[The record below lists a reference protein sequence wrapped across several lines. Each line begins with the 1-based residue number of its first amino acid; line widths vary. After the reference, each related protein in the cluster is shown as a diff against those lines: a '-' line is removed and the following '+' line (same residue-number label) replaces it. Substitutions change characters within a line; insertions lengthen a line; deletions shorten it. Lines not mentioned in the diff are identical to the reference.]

1 VQLVTTKAFPTVE
14 ARLEIESRGKGVE
27 LDRLPL
33 NEEVLSMF
41 SSCILNPEDTKKLEI
56 ANMSASLAS
65 EIKEVAYR
73 AELESERGIIEKDW
87 PLGPVG
93 RLGSIWPFIFASSD
107 GTYEAVSKSPR
118 LFIGGVVGVFG
129 MSNDSTLLNLPE
141 ITAGFNVLNDLLQFL
156 PPAGQVPPTGAM
168 VSRFMYLLKTALPFG
183 SPVETSL
190 DILTQLDTAEL
201 NQSDMSILSQTTG
214 SRASNRLPSWKPFPL
229 QSASLSSGL
238 KLHVVESIAF
248 EVMDGDVRSCTVKGR
263 VMCDCD
269 LPGAPEIVLP
279 IDVQTVLSLHDCA
292 KLTNTSQTNEDIS
305 RISFMPPN
313 GQFTLATFSLYK
325 PTDPA
330 FPMDLSF
337 SLRQVSPTQF
347 QFTCSAKLRVLFS
360 HLSIVFCVS
369 EQVPIANIADLVVS
383 PRCRVDVTNNC
394 FVVWT
399 FKNPSTYSDG
409 EMVSGIIET
418 QRPLHAGEQIT
429 ESAEVVFRISDDYFS
444 KLKFFKENISFFPN
458 VNKVNIQLSQE
469 TVSSGGCFIL
479 NSVIDGGRLDSL
491 PMDFGDCINMTS
503 YFQLHAHVTVWKK
516 ISINTKG
523 YRYVHVCRCDIF
535 FANHA
540 LSLVSL
546 SRFVQ
551 SWCHV

>member
-1 VQLVTTKAFPTVE
+1 MQLVTTKVFPTVE
-14 ARLEIESRGKGVE
+14 VRLEAENRGRGVQ
-27 LDRLPL
+27 LDKLPS
-33 NEEVLSMF
+33 NEEVLSLF
-41 SSCILNPEDTKKLEI
+41 SSCILNPKDTKKLEI
-56 ANMSASLAS
+56 AIMSGSLSS
-65 EIKEVAYR
+65 EIKEVVYR
-73 AELESERGIIEKDW
+73 EERESERGIVEKDW

-93 RLGSIWPFIFASSD
+93 RLGSIWPFLFASSD

-118 LFIGGVVGVFG
+118 LFIAGVVGLFG
-129 MSNDSTLLNLPE
+129 KPGDSTLLNLPE

-156 PPAGQVPPTGAM
+156 PPAGPVPPTAAM

-190 DILTQLDTAEL
+190 DILTQLDNISL
-201 NQSDMSILSQTTG
+201 NQSDIAILSQPTG
-214 SRASNRLPSWKPFPL
+214 TRASQRLPSWKPLPL
-229 QSASLSSGL
+229 QSNSLSTTL

-263 VMCDCD
+263 VMCECD
-269 LPGAPEIVLP
+269 IAGAPEIVLP
-279 IDVQTVLSLHDCA
+279 IDVQTVLALHDCA
-292 KLTNTSQTNEDIS
+292 KLTHTSQTNEDIS
-305 RISFMPPN
+305 RISFVPPN
-313 GQFTLATFSLYK
+313 GQFTLATFSLDK

-347 QFTCSAKLRVLFS
+347 QFSCSAKLRVLFS

-369 EQVPIANIADLVVS
+369 DQAPIASIADLVVS

-458 VNKVNIQLSQE
+458 VNRVHIQLSQE

-479 NSVIDGGRLDSL
+479 NSAIDAGRLDSL
-491 PMDFGDCINMTS
+491 PIDFSDCISITS
-503 YFQLHAHVTVWKK
+503 YYQLHAHVTV
-516 ISINTKG
+516 
-523 YRYVHVCRCDIF
+523 
-535 FANHA
+535 
-540 LSLVSL
+540 
-546 SRFVQ
+546 
-551 SWCHV
+551 